1 MTRAQELLFLSN
13 PNKVLVVSHPD
24 SNSKVPLPA
33 MQAIPVPEI
42 AISIPE
48 MVIPVPKV
56 QYSANQAT
64 GNSQLIQALTLGKKQ
79 KTSSATHTNTAVTNS
94 NAVSNNISQRPPMQV
109 TLTPKIQDRTCLN
122 TSDNSV
128 DEPTSAKRMRIDAE
142 KNTNSEQDTT
152 PISQSNVVPDI
163 VRYYTG

>member
-1 MTRAQELLFLSN
+1 MSRAQELLFLSN
-13 PNKVLVVSHPD
+13 PNKVLVVTHPD
-24 SNSKVPLPA
+24 SNSKVQLPA

-42 AISIPE
+42 AISVPE
-48 MVIPVPKV
+48 MAIPVPKV